1 MSKSESVKDYS
12 KMFEEYKKVYDL
24 FEDEES
30 KQIYRSCVMY
40 RMFDNSEYFW
50 DSICYILEKR
60 NCKEVISK
68 ICNGKL
74 VLFGAGVAANDM
86 LGMFEKRGIRVAY
99 CVDNNEKKWGTKI
112 CGVDIYSPKELLKD
126 EEDTFV
132 IITASCYKVNCEI
145 KEQLLNLGLSKT
157 TIFSWFDVMGKMYI
171 EPDIVPIAKEDVFVD
186 GGCFDGLTAVD
197 VQEAVEE
204 GIKKIYAYEPDMA
217 NLDKCK
223 ENLDGMNNVVLINAG
238 VFSHCGEV
246 YFNANAGESSAI
258 SECGTDKISVS
269 TIDTE
274 SPDATFIK
282 MDIEGAELEAL
293 KGGCETIK
301 RNKPKMAI
309 SIYHKPEDL
318 LELPLYLKAL
328 VPEYK
333 LYLRHY
339 SMAYMECV
347 LFAIAE

>member
-1 MSKSESVKDYS
+1 MNNLESLKNYSE
-12 KMFEEYKKVYDL
+12 MFKEYKRVYDF

-30 KQIYRSCVMY
+30 KKIYSSCVMY
-40 RMFDNSEYFW
+40 RMFENPEYFF

-60 NCKEVISK
+60 NRKDVISK
-68 ICNGKL
+68 MKNGML

-86 LGMFEKRGIRVAY
+86 LKMFAKRGIHVAY

-112 CGVDIYSPKELLKD
+112 CGCAICSPEELLK
-126 EEDTFV
+126 EEEEPFV

-145 KEQLLNLGLSKT
+145 KEQLLDYGMSET
-157 TIFSWFDVMGKMYI
+157 SIFSWFDVMGKMYI
-171 EPDIVPIAKEDVFVD
+171 ESDIVPIVKDDVFVD
-186 GGCFDGLTAVD
+186 GGCFDGLTAID
-197 VQEAVEE
+197 IQEAIDG
-204 GIKKIYAYEPDMA
+204 GIKKIYAYEPDLV

-223 ENLDGMNNVVLINAG
+223 ENLKELDNVVLINAG
-238 VFSHCGEV
+238 VFSRCGEV
-246 YFNANAGESSAI
+246 YFNSNAGESSAI
-258 SECGTDKISVS
+258 SECGTDKILVS
-269 TIDTE
+269 TIDKE

-282 MDIEGAELEAL
+282 MDIEGSELEAL
-293 KGGCETIK
+293 KGGAETIK

-347 LFAIAE
+347 LFAIVE

>member
-1 MSKSESVKDYS
+1 MNNLENLKDYS
-12 KMFEEYKKVYDL
+12 KMFEEYKRVYDF

-30 KQIYRSCVMY
+30 KKIYCSCVMY
-40 RMFDNSEYFW
+40 RMFENPEYFW

-60 NCKEVISK
+60 NRKDVISQ
-68 ICNGKL
+68 INSGKL

-86 LGMFEKRGIRVAY
+86 LKMFAKRGIRVAY
-99 CVDNNEKKWGTKI
+99 CVDNNEKKWGMKI
-112 CGVDIYSPKELLKD
+112 CGCDICSPEELLKD
-126 EEDTFV
+126 EEETFV

-145 KEQLLNLGLSKT
+145 KEQLLNYGLSKT

-171 EPDIVPIAKEDVFVD
+171 EPDIVPIVKEDVFVD
-186 GGCFDGLTAVD
+186 GGCFDGLTAID
-197 VQEAVEE
+197 IQEATDE
-204 GIKKIYAYEPDMA
+204 GIKKIYAYEPDLA

-223 ENLDGMNNVVLINAG
+223 ENLKELDNVVLINAG
-238 VFSHCGEV
+238 VFSRCGEV
-246 YFNANAGESSAI
+246 YFNSNASESSAI

-269 TIDTE
+269 TIDKE

-282 MDIEGAELEAL
+282 MDIEGSELEAL
-293 KGGCETIK
+293 KGGAETIR

-318 LELPLYLKAL
+318 LELPLYLKEL